1 MIVYREKATRVSAF
15 VSYAPSQ
22 SRARSIPR
30 ERKQQTRDR
39 ETGTLM
45 AGSPDILTEP
55 SHPTVA
61 GNQGPPQESPP
72 REPGRRGTFAVIT
85 ASINQICSAW
95 EWLFGVSTLIVG
107 LAVLAAIPVLQFLS
121 LGYMLETS
129 GRIVPTGRLRDGF
142 VGVRRAARV

>member
-15 VSYAPSQ
+15 VSHARSQ
-22 SRARSIPR
+22 FRTRSIPR
-30 ERKQQTRDR
+30 ERKQRTRDR

-45 AGSPDILTEP
+45 AGSADMLTEQ
-55 SHPTVA
+55 SHPRVS
-61 GNQGPPQESPP
+61 GNRVPHEESPP

-95 EWLFGVSTLIVG
+95 EWLFGVSSLIVG

-121 LGYMLETS
+121 
-129 GRIVPTGRLRDGF
+129 
-142 VGVRRAARV
+142 